1 MRMGQSCWLLAHS
14 VRYAASRAGSLQ
26 SSMSNLKKKPAG
38 KIEMW
43 YSENS
48 ESHSCGKQM
57 PGSGGQQCAQRILQ
71 LQLGEDLGTPSFV
84 LSQGF

>member
-1 MRMGQSCWLLAHS
+1 
-14 VRYAASRAGSLQ
+14 
-26 SSMSNLKKKPAG
+26 
-38 KIEMW
+38 MW
-43 YSENS
+43 YSESS